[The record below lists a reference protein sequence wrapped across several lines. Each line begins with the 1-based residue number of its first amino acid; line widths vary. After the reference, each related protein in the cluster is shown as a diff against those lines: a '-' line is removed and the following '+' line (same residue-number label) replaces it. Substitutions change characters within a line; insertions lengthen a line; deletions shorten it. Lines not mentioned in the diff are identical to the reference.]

1 VTAVSRLVGRAVRA
15 LDTVESTQA
24 VLARLARE
32 GAPEGTVVT
41 ARHQTGGRGRRGR
54 LWWDAPGQSLLMS
67 VLLRPS
73 IPTAHA
79 PQLSLVAGLAVADAL
94 GPAAGVAA
102 RIRWPNDVLIGGRKV
117 CGVLPEAVSSADGR
131 VGHLLLGIGINVD
144 QSEFPDDLRDH
155 ATSLRLATGV
165 SHDQGRLLA
174 GLLAVLD
181 RRYAEWLAGGFA
193 RLREEW
199 RRLASTLGER
209 VRIPDGRE
217 GVAVDV
223 DDNGAL
229 LVDAGEGV
237 LTRVVA
243 GTRVLAP

>member
-1 VTAVSRLVGRAVRA
+1 MTAVSRLVGRAVRA

-41 ARHQTGGRGRRGR
+41 ARHQTAGRGRRGR
-54 LWWDAPGQSLLMS
+54 PWWDAPGQSLLMS
-67 VLLRPS
+67 VLLRPP
-73 IPTAHA
+73 IPIAQA

-117 CGVLPEAVSSADGR
+117 CGVLPETVSSADGR

-174 GLLAVLD
+174 ALLAALD

-223 DDNGAL
+223 DGDGAL

>member
-41 ARHQTGGRGRRGR
+41 ARHQTAGRGRRGR
-54 LWWDAPGQSLLMS
+54 PWWDAPGQSLLMS
-67 VLLRPS
+67 VLLRPP
-73 IPTAHA
+73 IPIAQA

-117 CGVLPEAVSSADGR
+117 CGVLPETVSSADGR

-223 DDNGAL
+223 DGDGAL